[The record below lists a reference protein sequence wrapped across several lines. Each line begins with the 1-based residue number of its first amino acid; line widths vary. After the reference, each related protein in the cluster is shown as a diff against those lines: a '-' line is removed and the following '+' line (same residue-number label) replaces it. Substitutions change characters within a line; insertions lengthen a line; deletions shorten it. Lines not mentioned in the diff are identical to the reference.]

1 MAGIYRRKIMG
12 TANYTD
18 GLSERL
24 QEPGYAT
31 AYLSEALKEGSQ
43 EVFMLALRDVA
54 KARGISNIAK
64 ESNLNRETMY
74 RMLSEKGNPN
84 LSSLNKL
91 LNTLGLT
98 LSVEMKES
106 AA

>member
-1 MAGIYRRKIMG
+1 MA
-12 TANYTD
+12 TANYQE

-24 QEPGYAT
+24 QNPVYAT
-31 AYLSEALKEGSQ
+31 EYLNEALREGSQ
-43 EVFMLALRDVA
+43 EIFMLALRDVA
-54 KARGISNIAK
+54 KAKGISMVAK
-64 ESNLNRETMY
+64 ETDLNRETMY

-84 LSSLNKL
+84 LSSLKKI

-98 LSVEMKES
+98 LTIETKGN

>member
-1 MAGIYRRKIMG
+1 MA
-12 TANYTD
+12 TADYEQ
-18 GLSERL
+18 GLLKRL
-24 QEPGYAT
+24 QNPEYASE
-31 AYLSEALKEGSQ
+31 YLNEALREGSQ

-54 KARGISNIAK
+54 KAKGITNAAR

-74 RMLSEKGNPN
+74 RMLSENGNPN

-91 LNTLGLT
+91 LDTLGLALT
-98 LSVEMKES
+98 IGRKET

>member
-1 MAGIYRRKIMG
+1 MG
-12 TANYTD
+12 TTNYQE
-18 GLSERL
+18 GLLERL

-31 AYLSEALKEGSQ
+31 EYLNEALKEDSQ
-43 EVFMLALRDVA
+43 EIFMLALRDVA
-54 KARGISNIAK
+54 KAKGISHIAK
-64 ESNLNRETMY
+64 ETNLNRETMY

-98 LSVEMKES
+98 LTIGMKES

>member
-1 MAGIYRRKIMG
+1 MMA
-12 TANYTD
+12 TANYQE
-18 GLSERL
+18 GLLNRL
-24 QEPGYAT
+24 KDPGYAT
-31 AYLSEALKEGSQ
+31 EYLNEALKEGAQ

-54 KARGISNIAK
+54 KARGVSLVAK
-64 ESNLNRETMY
+64 ETDLNRETLY

-91 LNTLGLT
+91 LNSLGLT
-98 LSVEMKES
+98 LTIRSKEN

>member
-1 MAGIYRRKIMG
+1 MPIV
-12 TANYTD
+12 NYQN
-18 GLSERL
+18 GLLERL

-31 AYLSEALKEGSQ
+31 EYLNEALKEGSQ
-43 EVFMLALRDVA
+43 EIFMLALRDVA
-54 KARGISNIAK
+54 KAKGISHIAK
-64 ESNLNRETMY
+64 QANLNRETMY
-74 RMLSEKGNPN
+74 RMLSAKGNPN

-98 LSVEMKES
+98 LTIGTKES

>member
-1 MAGIYRRKIMG
+1 MA
-12 TANYTD
+12 TADYEQ
-18 GLSERL
+18 GLLKRL
-24 QEPGYAT
+24 QNPEYASE
-31 AYLSEALKEGSQ
+31 YLNEALREGSQ

-54 KARGISNIAK
+54 KAKGMTKAAR

-74 RMLSEKGNPN
+74 RMLSENGNPN

-91 LNTLGLT
+91 LDTLGLT
-98 LSVEMKES
+98 LTIGRKET

>member
-1 MAGIYRRKIMG
+1 MG

-43 EVFMLALRDVA
+43 EIFMLALRDVA
-54 KARGISNIAK
+54 KARGISHIAK
-64 ESNLNRETMY
+64 ESKLNRETMY

-91 LNTLGLT
+91 LNALGLT
-98 LSVEMKES
+98 LTVEMKES

>member
-1 MAGIYRRKIMG
+1 MT
-12 TANYTD
+12 TADYEK
-18 GLSERL
+18 GLLNRL
-24 QEPGYAT
+24 QDPEYASE
-31 AYLSEALKEGSQ
+31 YLNEALKEGSQ
-43 EVFMLALRDVA
+43 EMFMLALRDVA
-54 KARGISNIAK
+54 KTKGIAQAAR

-91 LNTLGLT
+91 LDTLGLT
-98 LSVEMKES
+98 LTIGMKET

>member
-1 MAGIYRRKIMG
+1 MAI
-12 TANYTD
+12 ANYQE
-18 GLSERL
+18 GLLERL
-24 QEPGYAT
+24 KDSGYAT
-31 AYLSEALKEGSQ
+31 EYLNEALKEESQ

-54 KARGISNIAK
+54 KARGISLVAK
-64 ESNLNRETMY
+64 ETDLNRETLY

-91 LNTLGLT
+91 LNSLGLILT
-98 LSVEMKES
+98 IRSKEN

>member
-1 MAGIYRRKIMG
+1 MA
-12 TANYTD
+12 TANYQE

-24 QEPGYAT
+24 QNPVYAT
-31 AYLSEALKEGSQ
+31 EYLNEALREGSQ
-43 EVFMLALRDVA
+43 EIFMLALRDVA
-54 KARGISNIAK
+54 KAKGISMVAK
-64 ESNLNRETMY
+64 ETDLNRETMY

-84 LSSLNKL
+84 LSSLNKI

-98 LSVEMKES
+98 LTIETKGN

>member
-1 MAGIYRRKIMG
+1 MI
-12 TANYTD
+12 TASYQE
-18 GLSERL
+18 GLLNRL
-24 QEPGYAT
+24 QEPKYASD
-31 AYLSEALKEGSQ
+31 YLNEALKEMSQ

-54 KARGISNIAK
+54 KAKGISLAAR
-64 ESNLNRETMY
+64 EANLNRETMY

-91 LNTLGLT
+91 LDTLGLT
-98 LSVEMKES
+98 LTIGMKES